1 MDLTDTDLSG
11 LSLDGA
17 KEYILAHI
25 TQLKLN
31 EKQACELEAEAA
43 VWRERA
49 ALALSRADAAL
60 AAEAEEQAGALLNK
74 ASGLRLESGELKAS
88 VDQMKRRLPSIA
100 TGARTVDPDL
110 LLEELLIAAGREPGG
125 AELEKKFAALEQ
137 EAAAGAALDEL
148 KARMGRGGGL

>member
-74 ASGLRLESGELKAS
+74 ASGLRLESGELRAG

-100 TGARTVDPDL
+100 AGARTVDPDL
-110 LLEELLIAAGREPGG
+110 LLEELLIAGREPGG

-148 KARMGRGGGL
+148 KARMGRAGGL